1 MGLGEMREKNRPLV
15 VDQPRILI
23 LPWFH
28 MPDPGSSI
36 PAIIPRQ
43 LPKDW
48 SAHFNVSPVPCETFV
63 QVPSCTGAI
72 FKA

>member
-1 MGLGEMREKNRPLV
+1 MREKNQPLV

-36 PAIIPRQ
+36 PAIIPGQ

-48 SAHFNVSPVPCETFV
+48 TARFNVSPVACETCV
-63 QVPSCTGAI
+63 QVQSDTGAI